1 MRAFQTLRSQFVAVV
16 AAAVILSNL
25 SVIAILEIGR
35 EGDLQTARITAAVD
49 RIAAVF
55 RYVMSIPHEQRA
67 AAVAALSGNLFHYSI
82 LPSPPPLQF
91 SSSAHPFINSINATL
106 NPTALRPRWFL
117 MVSRHSPRA
126 TPSSPALA

>member
-82 LPSPPPLQF
+82 LPSPPFAQVPMNDEERQIAADLY
-91 SSSAHPFINSINATL
+91 AAERTRNIA
-106 NPTALRPRWFL
+106 
-117 MVSRHSPRA
+117 RA
-126 TPSSPALA
+126 RVRGR

>member
-25 SVIAILEIGR
+25 SVVAILEVGR

-55 RYVMSIPHEQRA
+55 RYIMSIPHEQRD
-67 AAVAALSGNLFHYSI
+67 AAVKALSGNLFHYSV
-82 LPSPPPLQF
+82 LTSPPF
-91 SSSAHPFINSINATL
+91 AE
-106 NPTALRPRWFL
+106 RPMNEQERQIAADL
-117 MVSRHSPRA
+117 YG
-126 TPSSPALA
+126 